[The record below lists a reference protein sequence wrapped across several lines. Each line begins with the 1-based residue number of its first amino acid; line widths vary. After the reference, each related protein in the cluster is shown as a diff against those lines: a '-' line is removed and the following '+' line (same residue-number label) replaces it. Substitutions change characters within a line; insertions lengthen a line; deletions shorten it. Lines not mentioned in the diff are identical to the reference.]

1 MSDTRLFFSVV
12 VPTFRRP
19 AQLAECL
26 DALAGQDYPRE
37 RFEVVVVDDG
47 SGAPPAEVVARFR
60 PRLVVTLLTPPH
72 AGPAAARNAG
82 ARRARAPFLAFTDDD
97 CAPDPGWLRAL
108 EARLREAPERAV
120 GGRTVNALPRNLFSA
135 ASQSLTEYL
144 YAYFDAARGGAS
156 FFASNNLA
164 LSAELFAVVGGF
176 DESFPLAAGEDR
188 ELCDR
193 WRARGYELTYAPE
206 AVVRHAH
213 ALTLRSFCRQH
224 FNYGRSAVH
233 FRCARARRGGA
244 VRVEPA
250 AFYAGMLRHPFAR
263 EPRARA
269 SLLSALLVL
278 SQTANA
284 AGFFSE
290 RLRKGNDECGTMS
303 DE

>member
-1 MSDTRLFFSVV
+1 MTSHLLFFSVV
-12 VPTFRRP
+12 VPTRARP
-19 AQLAECL
+19 AQLAACL
-26 DALAGQDYPRE
+26 DALARQDYPRE
-37 RFEVVVVDDG
+37 GFEVVVVDDG
-47 SGAPPAEVVARFR
+47 GPTPGGVLERFAGRLDVA
-60 PRLVVTLLTPPH
+60 LVTRPH

-97 CAPDPGWLRAL
+97 CAPDPGWLKAL
-108 EARLREAPERAV
+108 AAQLTETPDRLV

-135 ASQSLTEYL
+135 ASQSLTDYL
-144 YAYFDAARGGAS
+144 YEYFDAARGRAA

-164 LSAELFAVVGGF
+164 LAAEGFRAVGGF

-193 WRARGYELTYAPE
+193 WRARGRGLTYAPE

-213 ALTLRSFCRQH
+213 ALTLGSFCRQH

-233 FRCARARRGGA
+233 FRRARASRGGGG

-263 EPRARA
+263 APRARA
-269 SLLSALLVL
+269 SLLSALLAV
-278 SQTANA
+278 SQAANA
-284 AGFFSE
+284 AGFFRE
-290 RLRKGNDECGTMS
+290 RLRRGNGER
-303 DE
+303 